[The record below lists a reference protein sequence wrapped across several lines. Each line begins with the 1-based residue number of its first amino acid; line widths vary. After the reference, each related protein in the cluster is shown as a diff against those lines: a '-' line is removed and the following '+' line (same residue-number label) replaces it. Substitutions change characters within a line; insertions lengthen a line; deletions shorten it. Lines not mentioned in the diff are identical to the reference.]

1 MSLTSNISKVLKK
14 LIHKCLYHFLGQNEI
29 LYNNQYG
36 FRNNH
41 SAIDVLIDITEKIR
55 NALDYKYYAF
65 NIFIDLEKVF
75 DTVNRT
81 MGNVMFFFFVAGNY
95 CKNLV
100 DRTAYNKR
108 VHFFSIIYTK
118 TIGLFLVVFNINT

>member
-81 MGNVMFFFFVAGNY
+81 MGNVMFFFFLLLAIIAKTLLIELLITKG
-95 CKNLV
+95 
-100 DRTAYNKR
+100 
-108 VHFFSIIYTK
+108 SISSV
-118 TIGLFLVVFNINT
+118 LFTLRQ

>member
-14 LIHKCLYHFLGQNEI
+14 LIHKCLYHFLDQNEI

-36 FRNNH
+36 FRNNY
-41 SAIDVLIDITEKIR
+41 SAIHVLTDITEKTR
-55 NALDYKYYAF
+55 NALGYKYHAF

-81 MGNVMFFFFVAGNY
+81 MGNVMFFFFFLLAIFVKTLLIELLITKG
-95 CKNLV
+95 
-100 DRTAYNKR
+100 
-108 VHFFSIIYTK
+108 SISSV
-118 TIGLFLVVFNINT
+118 LFTLRK